1 MNFVFKFFIGWLIGR
16 TARNIAQIAERA
28 AWSEN
33 MKAKYQTA
41 LAEREAAQQAS
52 RERQRPLLYI
62 LLAILAVIV
71 VLAMLFGG
79 QP

>member
-1 MNFVFKFFIGWLIGR
+1 MNFVIEFFLGWLIGR
-16 TARNIAQIAERA
+16 TARNTAQIAERA

-33 MKAKYQTA
+33 MKAKYQNA
-41 LAEREAAQQAS
+41 LAEREAARLAL

-71 VLAMLFGG
+71 VLAMPFGG

>member
-1 MNFVFKFFIGWLIGR
+1 MNFVIKFFLGWLIGR
-16 TARNIAQIAERA
+16 TARNSALAAERA

-41 LAEREAAQQAS
+41 LAEREAAQQAL
-52 RERQRPLLYI
+52 REKQRPLLYI
-62 LLAILAVIV
+62 LLAFLGVVV